1 MMANLFTLPEYRRC
15 GYARLVL
22 SALSKKLLSVGLVPY
37 ACVIEGNA
45 ATMRLFKECG
55 FESCD
60 SNITFDFY
68 KPVIEK

>member
-1 MMANLFTLPEYRRC
+1 MANLFSLPEYCRC

-22 SALSKKLLSVGLVPY
+22 SALSKKLLSVRLLPH

-45 ATMRLFKECG
+45 ASMRLFKECG
-55 FESCD
+55 FESWD
-60 SNITFDFY
+60 SNTTFDFY